1 MAEPIFTVGA
11 SSYYL
16 EFDGL
21 QDLPIK
27 SIAQVS
33 YEGKGTGAQKAIAST
48 RGGKTFRQTTIGGY
62 ETHPTMTIEV
72 YLSGEPNSA
81 SYQLYQWFKACLPPS
96 DGGDGQW
103 AENRKTGSIVV
114 YDPSGEEKLRWNL
127 ARAWPMKY
135 SIADADVT
143 GDALAVETFE
153 ITAEMITK
161 ESSLSTAGGAS
172 SAA

>member
-33 YEGKGTGAQKAIAST
+33 YEGKGTGSQKAIAST

-72 YLSGEPNSA
+72 YLSGEPTSA
-81 SYQLYQWFKACLPPS
+81 SFQLYACNPKSSVGGQRKLLVIEILLLWS
-96 DGGDGQW
+96 FISRTVLRERDGICVMLFPLNTQ
-103 AENRKTGSIVV
+103 
-114 YDPSGEEKLRWNL
+114 L
-127 ARAWPMKY
+127 
-135 SIADADVT
+135 
-143 GDALAVETFE
+143 
-153 ITAEMITK
+153 
-161 ESSLSTAGGAS
+161 LSYKVKVPIYLKKQ
-172 SAA
+172 